1 MSSDVKFEVQA
12 IMKNGDGRYEARVV
26 EAGAWS
32 SSSQARFGGDQVTG
46 LYWRASDS
54 DDNRRMEF
62 DGQ

>member
-1 MSSDVKFEVQA
+1 
-12 IMKNGDGRYEARVV
+12 MKNGDGRYEARVV